1 MKKKQKVDIANA
13 LCLILIG
20 TILLVIPMFSFK
32 NIYVLT
38 IIIYGLYTI
47 LGSIRFLLVKETKD
61 YEGLHTALSSLIPL
75 IMTIII
81 KPENPR
87 HLALILCIWIIC
99 MAMTKLKKIDY
110 YHDRRDRMWKVRA
123 FILGL
128 FLLAGILTSINLAHT
143 SEIQII
149 VFGFFMLIH
158 GILELFDPI
167 LKTLIT
173 HS

>member
-20 TILLVIPMFSFK
+20 TILLVLPMFSYN
-32 NIYVLT
+32 NIYMVTATLYG
-38 IIIYGLYTI
+38 IYII
-47 LGSIRFLLVKETKD
+47 LGIIHFFLVKETKD
-61 YEGLHTALSSLIPL
+61 YEGLHSALSSLIPF
-75 IMTIII
+75 IITLYI

-87 HLALILCIWIIC
+87 HLALILCIWIIF

-110 YHDRRDRMWKVRA
+110 YHDRRDRMWKVRT

-128 FLLAGILTSINLAHT
+128 FLLAGILSSINLAYE
-143 SEIQII
+143 SDIQIL